1 MSVKKAAAT
10 KKATATKKAKVT
22 KKAPATKRAAA
33 KKTAKGDSYNCEVCG
48 LVVTVDEAC
57 GCAEV
62 CDIICCSK
70 PMKVK
75 KPKAKAAKK

>member
-1 MSVKKAAAT
+1 MAVKKTATT
-10 KKATATKKAKVT
+10 KKATATKKATVM

>member
-1 MSVKKAAAT
+1 MAVKKAATT
-10 KKATATKKAKVT
+10 KKATATKKATVT

-33 KKTAKGDSYNCEVCG
+33 KKTDKGDAYNCEVCG
-48 LVVTVDEAC
+48 LVVTVDEVC

>member
-1 MSVKKAAAT
+1 MAVKKAAAT

-22 KKAPATKRAAA
+22 KKAPATKRTAA